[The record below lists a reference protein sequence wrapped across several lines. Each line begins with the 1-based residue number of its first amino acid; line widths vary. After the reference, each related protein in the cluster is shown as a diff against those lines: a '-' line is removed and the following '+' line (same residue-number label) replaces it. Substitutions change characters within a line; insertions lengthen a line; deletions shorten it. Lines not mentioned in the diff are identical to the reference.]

1 MEALVKAKP
10 KRKTAPVY
18 VSTTWDDFLRR
29 LAAEEFLKTGQRTEA
44 RDLVERALAKV
55 YGVPKGSAKRA
66 ARGE

>member
-1 MEALVKAKP
+1 MEAVARVKP

-18 VSTTWDDFLRR
+18 VSTLWDEFLRR

-55 YGVPKGSAKRA
+55 YGAPKASQKRA
-66 ARGE
+66 LRGE